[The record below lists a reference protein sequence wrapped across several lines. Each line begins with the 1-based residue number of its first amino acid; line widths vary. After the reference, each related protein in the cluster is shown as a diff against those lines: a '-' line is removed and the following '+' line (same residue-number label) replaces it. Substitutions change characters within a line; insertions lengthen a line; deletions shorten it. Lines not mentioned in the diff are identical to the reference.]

1 MDEAGAGD
9 REWVRLAHD
18 PLTRHDDEV
27 TVRGNGEL
35 VDLEGAEGGGGLG
48 LSRLEDLIRVLRGHR

>member
-35 VDLEGAEGGGGLG
+35 MDLERTERGGRLG
-48 LSRLEDLIRVLRGHR
+48 LVCLEDLIRVLRGHR